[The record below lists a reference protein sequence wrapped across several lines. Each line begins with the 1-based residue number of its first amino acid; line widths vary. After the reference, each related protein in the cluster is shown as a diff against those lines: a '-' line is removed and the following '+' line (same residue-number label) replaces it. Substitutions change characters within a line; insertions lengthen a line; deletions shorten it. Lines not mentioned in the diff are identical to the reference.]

1 MIHVAQEILWLF
13 LIYSFLGWVGE
24 TTLAAAKKKHLLNRG
39 FLNAPFSPI
48 YGCGWLLFALFMP
61 GLKGN
66 PFFLF
71 LGCTI
76 LAMALEFFTGKFLI
90 HFTGHK
96 WWDYS
101 DFRFQFDGIICLP
114 YSILW
119 GLCGM
124 LCLYFSDAF
133 FLRLIAFIPALLSN
147 TLLLIIY
154 ILLGLDL
161 LVSVA
166 AAFQFKLNI
175 KLASDASKGWRK
187 VSDLLDNALT
197 HSVQQRMKKAYP
209 TLGKEEAAQ
218 KEQTAAG
225 EKKFA
230 QGICFHKI
238 FMLFMIA
245 AFLGDIIETIFCRIT
260 AGRWMSRSSV
270 VFGSF
275 SIVWGLGAVILT
287 LILYRHR
294 NRSDSYVFVLGT
306 VLGGAYEW
314 FCSVFTELVFGTVFW
329 DYSKI
334 PFNLGGRINLLYCF
348 FWGIVSVVWLKVLY
362 PRLSDL
368 IERIPMRPGRI
379 LSWVLLLFM
388 LFNAAVSALAL
399 NRFNQRQTIENPPA
413 SSIGVMMDKYFPD
426 ERIEKIYPN
435 LILVDES
442 EAG

>member
-1 MIHVAQEILWLF
+1 MIHTAQKILWLF

-48 YGCGWLLFALFMP
+48 YGFGWLLFAIFMP
-61 GLKGN
+61 ALKGK

-76 LAMALEFFTGKFLI
+76 LAMGLEYFTGKILQ

-101 DFRFQFDGIICLP
+101 DSRFQFDGLICLP

-124 LCLYFSDAF
+124 ACLYFTDNF
-133 FLRLIAFIPALLSN
+133 FLGLIHFIPSIVSNIALLV
-147 TLLLIIY
+147 IY
-154 ILLGLDL
+154 VLLGLDL
-161 LVSVA
+161 LVSCA
-166 AAFQFKLNI
+166 AALNFKLDI
-175 KLASDASKGWRK
+175 KLASEASRRLKKLSGI
-187 VSDLLDNALT
+187 LDNALT
-197 HSVQQRMKKAYP
+197 RAVQRRMKKAYP
-209 TLGKEEAAQ
+209 TLNKEEKADSTV
-218 KEQTAAG
+218 TAIG

-230 QGICFHKI
+230 QGICFYKI
-238 FMLFMIA
+238 FILFMIA
-245 AFLGDIIETIFCRIT
+245 AFLGDIIETIFCRFT

-270 VFGSF
+270 VFGPF

-329 DYSKI
+329 DYSHL
-334 PFNLGGRINLLYCF
+334 PFNLGGRINLLFCF
-348 FWGIVSVVWLKVLY
+348 FWGIVSVVWLKFLY
-362 PRLSDL
+362 PKLSDL
-368 IERIPMRPGRI
+368 IERIPITFGR
-379 LSWVLLLFM
+379 VLTWSLLVFM
-388 LFNAAVSALAL
+388 IFNVAVSALAL
-399 NRFNQRQTIENPPA
+399 NRFNQRQTMENPPESA
-413 SSIGVMMDKYFPD
+413 IGEMMDEYFPD
-426 ERIEKIYPN
+426 ERIWRVYPN
-435 LILVDES
+435 LKFADDLKK
-442 EAG
+442 